1 MARPIRQSA
10 DSIVTNAQHASLAH
24 TSNVDDLWAALE
36 RAPHAF
42 DLFFTLRMI
51 EGRQAHLPRLGRAM
65 HPYEEPV
72 RIGQDPS
79 LLFAP
84 ATLAKAQRLEELGG
98 VGKLWQYA
106 FGLFGPNGPMPTHIS
121 ELAHERTTHAR
132 DNTLVAFA
140 DIFHHRAAV
149 LFFRAWA
156 NAQSTN
162 SLDRA
167 DDDSFS
173 RYVGSLIG
181 YGTPQL
187 QARDRVN
194 AHSLRH
200 VSGHLVRQTRNAE
213 GLEKVLEIAL
223 DTTAEVRMWRFGWL
237 ELEASEQTQLGRA
250 GFDKGLGIGAVAGRR
265 VPDRQHR
272 MRLRLGPMRLAQYQE
287 LLPIGR
293 QFQLIIDWMRNYV
306 GYEFVWE
313 LQLLLRRDE
322 VPASRLGAHSQLGW
336 TSWLSSANRDTDADD
351 LVVTP
356 ENIVGGP
363 GSERS
368 VDARP
373 HRAH

>member
-1 MARPIRQSA
+1 MARPVRQSA
-10 DSIVTNAQHASLAH
+10 DSVITNAQHASLEH
-24 TSNVDDLWAALE
+24 TSRVDDLWAALE
-36 RAPHAF
+36 RTPHAF

-51 EGRQAHLPRLGRAM
+51 EGRQANLPRLGRAM

-84 ATLAKAQRLEELGG
+84 STLAKAQRLESLGG

-121 ELAHERTTHAR
+121 ELAHERKTHAR
-132 DNTLVAFA
+132 DNTLTAFA

-162 SLDRA
+162 SLDRS

-173 RYVGSLIG
+173 RYVGSLVG
-181 YGTPQL
+181 YGTPHL
-187 QARDRVN
+187 QARDRVS

-213 GLEKVLEIAL
+213 GLEKTLEIAIG
-223 DTTAEVRMWRFGWL
+223 TNAEVCMWRFGWL
-237 ELEASEQTQLGRA
+237 KLEPNEQTQLGRA
-250 GFDKGLGIGAVAGRR
+250 GFDKGLGVGAVAGRR

-272 MRLRLGPMRLAQYQE
+272 IRVRLGAMRLDQYQA

-293 QFQLIIDWMRNYV
+293 LFQLIIDWVRNYV
-306 GYEFVWE
+306 GYEFAWE
-313 LQLLLRRDE
+313 LQLVLRRDE
-322 VPASRLGAHSQLGW
+322 VPASQLGAHTQLGW
-336 TSWLSSANRDTDADD
+336 TSWLSSANRKRDADD
-351 LVVTP
+351 LVLTP
-356 ENIVGGP
+356 ENVVAGP
-363 GSERS
+363 GSDKR
-368 VDARP
+368 VDA
-373 HRAH
+373 HLH